1 MMRISV
7 VFIHY
12 IVYPLN
18 LVIPLQF
25 WKFLVT
31 CFITDLSLFFFS
43 LLIHKVL
50 SWTYQSLSGV
60 LLYFLFFLTSGH
72 FALLSGRFSQ
82 LYLLTSLLHY
92 FYFCC

>member
-7 VFIHY
+7 IFIHY

-18 LVIPLQF
+18 LVIPLRF

-50 SWTYQSLSGV
+50 SWTYQSLSGL
-60 LLYFLFFLTSGH
+60 LLYFLFFLTSVI
-72 FALLSGRFSQ
+72 LLY
-82 LYLLTSLLHY
+82 YLGNFLS
-92 FYFCC
+92 FIS